1 MSCNGTIAYDRDD
14 TFYSCPTGDNG
25 GWNIYLKPVKG
36 QDKCM
41 PVWLK
46 VDACFSGCAPTAT
59 PCTPSSTPMH
69 PHKHPHKHTSTS
81 TIYTTPMH
89 PHKHPHKHTSTST
102 IYTTTTSTTTTT
114 KCTVPPVVPKTFTS
128 MSCSTI
134 TPPTC
139 APTPP
144 MPSPPAPM
152 TPPPAPMSTCPA
164 NLIGTNFEFP
174 HLIVHVDEKLQDK
187 ALGNSLNGL
196 AAGSKS
202 SIFNFDIPAADA
214 GKTCSLKFLL
224 PAEGTMETSNYK
236 LSGNGSFEF
245 AILQEPATKDTTYE
259 TMPKVHDYLNDF
271 ELVPGNAYTVSSYP
285 CPPGGS
291 VGIWMYATG
300 DAKLEYFQDFNP
312 CPVGLYVTVE

>member
-1 MSCNGTIAYDRDD
+1 MSCNGTIAYEGDD
-14 TFYSCPTGDNG
+14 NFYTCPTGDNG
-25 GWNIYLKPVKG
+25 GWNIYSKPVKG

-46 VDACFSGCAPTAT
+46 ADACFSGCAPTTT
-59 PCTPSSTPMH
+59 PCTPSSTPM
-69 PHKHPHKHTSTS
+69 
-81 TIYTTPMH
+81 
-89 PHKHPHKHTSTST
+89 HPHKHTSTST

-114 KCTVPPVVPKTFTS
+114 KCTSPPVVPETFTS
-128 MSCSTI
+128 TSCSTI

-152 TPPPAPMSTCPA
+152 APPPAPMAPPPASMAPPPAPMPTCSA
-164 NLIGTNFEFP
+164 NLIGTDFEFP
-174 HLIVHVDEKLQDK
+174 HLIVHVDEKHQDK

-202 SIFNFDIPAADA
+202 SIFNFDIPASDA

-224 PAEGTMETSNYK
+224 PAKGTMETSNYK

-312 CPVGLYVTVE
+312 CQVAAK